1 MTGIC
6 WTYFLKGIPIGLVHS
21 TTEIHIDIHKSNKHE
36 SDEIKISRSGMSS
49 PKLLFLR
56 IYM

>member
-49 PKLLFLR
+49 PKQLNSFS
-56 IYM
+56 